1 MRGCRPPDRSES
13 RSQRFLK
20 FPQAGSGASAGTSPA
35 VGAAGAASAQGRWRR
50 RRPVAWSSGRV
61 DSIQKTGSLAAASGW
76 RATGSAAGGSRSAR
90 WIGRYGPKSRGR
102 GRAGRGGWIGRY
114 GPKSRGRGRA
124 GRGPVDRT
132 LWSEIARQGG
142 DHEISRQRA
151 ASARERTAGAL
162 HSLALA
168 ATCQVAWRSQ
178 QRGKPSRAHGVVERG
193 ARFQRHRT
201 FLAAGQKK
209 PGPRRN

>member
-102 GRAGRGGWIGRY
+102 GRAGRG
-114 GPKSRGRGRA
+114 
-124 GRGPVDRT
+124 PVDRT